1 MGMSHE
7 ALRSTMG
14 ALDDRKSGQYR
25 SASIRSVCIS
35 QFGDAEKMKSQGL
48 WEQCLS
54 LMAAMQSSEIAPN
67 EMLVQLVFFHG
78 AGWASKKTSMSHGSR
93 SFPSFGSFYP

>member
-1 MGMSHE
+1 MPHSLMGMSHE

-25 SASIRSVCIS
+25 STSIRSVCIS
-35 QFGDAEKMKSQGL
+35 QFGDVEKMKSQGL

-67 EMLVQLVFFHG
+67 EMLGPNLC
-78 AGWASKKTSMSHGSR
+78 
-93 SFPSFGSFYP
+93 FPMGGRMGIQKNLPCPMVP